1 MARFDVY
8 PNPYTPERT
17 HTPYVLDVQN
27 DFLAPLGTRVVI
39 PLRHPKGFGAA
50 ARGLNPTLTV
60 DGKPVLLDT
69 ASLAPVPS
77 SLLKKPLAR
86 VTAERDDVIDAL
98 DTLFGSY

>member
-1 MARFDVY
+1 MSRFDVY
-8 PNPYTPERT
+8 ANPYAPERA

-50 ARGLNPTLTV
+50 AKGLNPMLMV
-60 DGKPVLLDT
+60 DGKPLLLDT
-69 ASLAPVPS
+69 ASLAPVPT

-86 VTAERDDVIDAL
+86 VTTERDEVIDAL